1 MKGVGT
7 DDNSVIRIIVSRCEI
22 DLVQIQEEFF
32 NMTNQQLEDYIAVS
46 KVEYLQKHDKNK

>member
-7 DDNSVIRIIVSRCEI
+7 DDKSVIRIIVSRCEI

-32 NMTNQQLEDYIAVS
+32 NITNQQLEDYIAVS
-46 KVEYLQKHDKNK
+46 KVEYLQKHDKSK